1 MRKFNDAMMKVW
13 TVGVDAMAT
22 RQCEVRL
29 GDHNGQVEVIYEDE
43 ARDDSSVSYEGQE
56 QGEGHYLLECESLDG
71 RASLHRFSDSLILE
85 GFWETAEA
93 SGMWRVELGKVTD
106 TVTGESASKPVVK
119 TVVTTD
125 EDEGEDDDDY
135 LLLEPEEDDEDDDW
149 SSKPRRYRFPL
160 RSDWDVNLRLPD
172 DMTKREG
179 KRMAAFIKSLSC
191 EC

>member
-1 MRKFNDAMMKVW
+1 MRNFKDATMKVW
-13 TVGVDAMAT
+13 TVGADAMTT

-29 GDHNGQVEVIYEDE
+29 GDHNGQVEVTYEDE
-43 ARDDSSVSYEGQE
+43 AMDDSSVSYEGQE

-85 GFWETAEA
+85 GFWKTTEA

-106 TVTGESASKPVVK
+106 TVTGVSASKPAVK
-119 TVVTTD
+119 TVEATE
-125 EDEGEDDDDY
+125 EDEDDDDY
-135 LLLEPEEDDEDDDW
+135 LLLEAEDEDEDDDW

-172 DMTKREG
+172 DMTRREG

>member
-1 MRKFNDAMMKVW
+1 MRNFKDATMKVW
-13 TVGVDAMAT
+13 TVEVDAMVT

-29 GDHNGQVEVIYEDE
+29 DDHNGQVEVIYEDE
-43 ARDDSSVSYEGQE
+43 ARDDSSVSYEGME

-106 TVTGESASKPVVK
+106 TVTGESASKPAVK
-119 TVVTTD
+119 TVKTTD
-125 EDEGEDDDDY
+125 VDESEDDDDY
-135 LLLEPEEDDEDDDW
+135 LLLEPEEEEEDEDDDW

-172 DMTKREG
+172 DMTRREG
-179 KRMAAFIKSLSC
+179 KRMAAFIKSLPC
-191 EC
+191 

>member
-1 MRKFNDAMMKVW
+1 MRKFKDATMKVW
-13 TVGVDAMAT
+13 TVGVDAMTT

-29 GDHNGQVEVIYEDE
+29 TDRGYIEVNYEDE
-43 ARDDSSVSYEGQE
+43 ARDDSSVSYEGKE
-56 QGEGHYLLECESLDG
+56 QGEGHYLLECEALDG

-85 GFWETAEA
+85 GYWETTEA

-106 TVTGESASKPVVK
+106 TVTGESASKPAVK
-119 TVVTTD
+119 TVQTAD
-125 EDEGEDDDDY
+125 EDEDEDDEDY
-135 LLLEPEEDDEDDDW
+135 LLLKPEEDVEDDDW

-172 DMTKREG
+172 DMTRREG
-179 KRMAAFIKSLSC
+179 RRMAAFIKSLSC

>member
-1 MRKFNDAMMKVW
+1 MRNFKDATMKVW
-13 TVGVDAMAT
+13 TVEVDAMVT

-43 ARDDSSVSYEGQE
+43 ARDDSSVSYEGME
-56 QGEGHYLLECESLDG
+56 QGDGHYLLECESLDG

-119 TVVTTD
+119 TVVTND
-125 EDEGEDDDDY
+125 E
-135 LLLEPEEDDEDDDW
+135 DEDDDFLLLEAEEEDEDDEW
-149 SSKPRRYRFPL
+149 SSKPRRYTFPL

-172 DMTKREG
+172 DMTRHEG
-179 KRMAAFIKSLSC
+179 RRMAAFVKSLAYFNH
-191 EC
+191 

>member
-13 TVGVDAMAT
+13 TVGVDAIAT

-29 GDHNGQVEVIYEDE
+29 GDHNGQFEVTYEDE
-43 ARDDSSVSYEGQE
+43 AMDDSSVSYEGQE

-119 TVVTTD
+119 TVETTD
-125 EDEGEDDDDY
+125 EEDDF
-135 LLLEPEEDDEDDDW
+135 LLLEAEKDDEDEDDDW
-149 SSKPRRYRFPL
+149 SSKPRRYTFPL

-172 DMTKREG
+172 DMTRREG
-179 KRMAAFIKSLSC
+179 KRMAAFIKSLPC
-191 EC
+191 